1 MKRASRRSA
10 RAKSASARG
19 AQQGRSVSEAPID
32 ITPLPDAIGY
42 MLRRA
47 HLVVVKNFMTICAEL
62 DIRPA
67 QYGILTVIENN
78 PGLKQI
84 DVSLALGIKRT
95 NMVAL
100 IDALQKRDLVRRVTV
115 RSDRRS
121 YALHLT
127 PKGKAFMSKLRAHV
141 ARHEEEVSA
150 ALGANGREQL
160 LAQLRILLERLPPIV
175 SDDEI

>member
-1 MKRASRRSA
+1 MT
-10 RAKSASARG
+10 
-19 AQQGRSVSEAPID
+19 QSEATPQPQIN
-32 ITPLPDAIGY
+32 TAPLPDVIGY

-47 HLVVVKNFMTICAEL
+47 HLVVVKNFMTICKDI

-67 QYGILTVIENN
+67 QYAILTVIENN

-115 RSDRRS
+115 KSDRRS

-127 PKGKAFMSKLRAHV
+127 PKGKAFMARLRASA
-141 ARHEEEVSA
+141 ARHEEEVGA
-150 ALGANGREQL
+150 VLGPQGRKQL
-160 LAQLRILLERLPPIV
+160 LSQLRLLQEKLPPIV

>member
-1 MKRASRRSA
+1 MLDNNCA
-10 RAKSASARG
+10 G
-19 AQQGRSVSEAPID
+19 NF
-32 ITPLPDAIGY
+32 ITLCT
-42 MLRRA
+42 
-47 HLVVVKNFMTICAEL
+47 NL

-67 QYGILTVIENN
+67 QFAILTVIENN

-115 RSDRRS
+115 KSDRRS

-127 PKGKAFMSKLRAHV
+127 SKGKALMSKLRACA
-141 ARHEEEVSA
+141 ARHEKEVGA
-150 ALGANGREQL
+150 VLGAQGREQL
-160 LAQLRILLERLPPIV
+160 LSYLGLLQERLPPIM

>member
-1 MKRASRRSA
+1 MKRAARKPFRAKAAPA
-10 RAKSASARG
+10 RA
-19 AQQGRSVSEAPID
+19 AQQGRAEPNAAID
-32 ITPLPDAIGY
+32 IAPLPDAIGY

-47 HLVVVKNFMTICAEL
+47 HLVVVKNFMTICADL

-100 IDALQKRDLVRRVTV
+100 IDILEKRGLVRRVTV
-115 RSDRRS
+115 PSDRRS

-127 PKGKAFMSKLRAHV
+127 AKGKTFMSKLRAR
-141 ARHEEEVSA
+141 AAQHEDEVSA
-150 ALGANGREQL
+150 ALGGNGREHL
-160 LAQLRILLERLPPIV
+160 LSQLRLLQARLPPLV

>member
-1 MKRASRRSA
+1 MKRAVRQSS
-10 RAKSASARG
+10 RAKSASA
-19 AQQGRSVSEAPID
+19 AADDAAPQVAVD
-32 ITPLPDAIGY
+32 ITPLPNAVGY

-47 HLVVVKNFMTICAEL
+47 HLVVVKNFMTVCAKL

-115 RSDRRS
+115 KSDRRS

-127 PKGKAFMSKLRAHV
+127 PKGQDLDVEIARA
-141 ARHEEEVSA
+141 ARLAMRKKSA
-150 ALGANGREQL
+150 PRSARRGGSNCCRIFACCKNGCR
-160 LAQLRILLERLPPIV
+160 R
-175 SDDEI
+175 S

>member
-1 MKRASRRSA
+1 MKRRASRPSRT
-10 RAKSASARG
+10 KSTAAATQADG
-19 AQQGRSVSEAPID
+19 APPAAVD
-32 ITPLPDAIGY
+32 ITPLPDAVGY

-47 HLVVVKNFMTICAEL
+47 HLVVVKNFMTVCREL

-84 DVSLALGIKRT
+84 DVGLALGIKRT

-100 IDALQKRDLVRRVTV
+100 IDTPQKRDLVRRVTV

-127 PKGKAFMSKLRAHV
+127 PKGKGFMSRLRARV
-141 ARHEEEVSA
+141 AKHEQEIGA
-150 ALGANGREQL
+150 ALGAHGREQL
-160 LAQLRILLERLPPIV
+160 LSQLRVLQQRLPPIV

>member
-1 MKRASRRSA
+1 MKRAVRQSS
-10 RAKSASARG
+10 RAKSASAAADDAAPQSRG
-19 AQQGRSVSEAPID
+19 RYHPASQCRRLHAAPRASGRGEEFHD
-32 ITPLPDAIGY
+32 R
-42 MLRRA
+42 LRD
-47 HLVVVKNFMTICAEL
+47 L

-115 RSDRRS
+115 KSDRRS

-127 PKGKAFMSKLRAHV
+127 PKGKALMSKLRACA
-141 ARHEEEVSA
+141 ARHEKEVGA
-150 ALGANGREQL
+150 ALGAQGREQL
-160 LAQLRILLERLPPIV
+160 LSYLRLLQERLPPIV

>member
-1 MKRASRRSA
+1 MKRGKRPS
-10 RAKSASARG
+10 RAKSSTGQSAPP
-19 AQQGRSVSEAPID
+19 AVID
-32 ITPLPDAIGY
+32 TAPLPDAIGY

-47 HLVVVKNFMTICAEL
+47 HLVVVKNFITLCKDI

-67 QYGILTVIENN
+67 QFAILTVIENN

-115 RSDRRS
+115 KSDRRS

-127 PKGKAFMSKLRAHV
+127 AKGKTFMAKLRAR
-141 ARHEEEVSA
+141 AAQHEKEVGA
-150 ALGANGREQL
+150 ALGVNGREQL
-160 LAQLRILLERLPPIV
+160 LAQLRLLQEHLPPIV

>member
-1 MKRASRRSA
+1 MKRTR
-10 RAKSASARG
+10 
-19 AQQGRSVSEAPID
+19 QQDGGVPQNNID
-32 ITPLPDAIGY
+32 TTPLPDAIGY

-47 HLVVVKNFMTICAEL
+47 HLVVVKNFMTICKTL

-67 QYGILTVIENN
+67 QYAILTVIENN

-84 DVSLALGIKRT
+84 DISLALGIKRT

-100 IDALQKRDLVRRVTV
+100 IDILEKRGLVRRVTV
-115 RSDRRS
+115 PSDRRS

-127 PKGKAFMSKLRAHV
+127 PKGKTFMTKLRAR
-141 ARHEEEVSA
+141 AAQHEKEVNA
-150 ALGANGREQL
+150 ALAGNGREQL
-160 LAQLRILLERLPPIV
+160 LSQLRSLLERLPPIV

>member
-1 MKRASRRSA
+1 MKRAAGRAS
-10 RAKSASARG
+10 RAKSAA
-19 AQQGRSVSEAPID
+19 AAPNDAAPQAAVD
-32 ITPLPDAIGY
+32 ITPLPNAVGY

-47 HLVVVKNFMTICAEL
+47 HLVVVKNFMTVCADV

-100 IDALQKRDLVRRVTV
+100 IDILEKRGLVRRVTV
-115 RSDRRS
+115 PSDRRS

-127 PKGKAFMSKLRAHV
+127 AKGKTFMSKLRAR
-141 ARHEEEVSA
+141 AAQHEDEVSA
-150 ALGANGREQL
+150 ALGGNGREQL
-160 LAQLRILLERLPPIV
+160 LSQLRLLQDRLPPIV

>member
-1 MKRASRRSA
+1 MKRATRLSA
-10 RAKSASARG
+10 RARAAAARG
-19 AQQGRSVSEAPID
+19 TRQVRAEPEDAID
-32 ITPLPDAIGY
+32 IRPLPDAVGY

-47 HLVVVKNFMTICAEL
+47 HLVVVKNFMTVCADL

-84 DVSLALGIKRT
+84 DVSVALGIKRT

-100 IDALQKRDLVRRVTV
+100 IDMLEKRDLVRRVTV

-127 PKGKAFMSKLRAHV
+127 QKGKAFMSKLRSRV
-141 ARHEEEVSA
+141 ARHEEEVAA
-150 ALGANGREQL
+150 ALGASGR
-160 LAQLRILLERLPPIV
+160 AQLVSQLRALLRRLPPIA

>member
-1 MKRASRRSA
+1 MKRQSRSS
-10 RAKSASARG
+10 RAKPAAVNRV
-19 AQQGRSVSEAPID
+19 AEPQNAID
-32 ITPLPDAIGY
+32 ITPLPDAVGY

-47 HLVVVKNFMTICAEL
+47 HLVVVKNFITVCAGL

-100 IDALQKRDLVRRVTV
+100 IDALQKRQLVRRVTV
-115 RSDRRS
+115 KSDRRS

-127 PKGKAFMSKLRAHV
+127 SKGKAFMTKLRARV
-141 ARHEEEVSA
+141 ARHEEEVGA
-150 ALGANGREQL
+150 ALGSNGREQL
-160 LAQLRILLERLPPIV
+160 LTQLRTLLQRLPPIV
-175 SDDEI
+175 SEDEI

>member
-1 MKRASRRSA
+1 MKRAARRPLRAKVAAA
-10 RAKSASARG
+10 RAT
-19 AQQGRSVSEAPID
+19 QQGRAAPEAAID
-32 ITPLPDAIGY
+32 ITPLPDAVGY

-47 HLVVVKNFMTICAEL
+47 HLVVVKNFITVCAEL

-67 QYGILTVIENN
+67 QYGILTVIGNN

-100 IDALQKRDLVRRVTV
+100 IDILEKRDLVRRITV
-115 RSDRRS
+115 RADRRS

-127 PKGKAFMSKLRAHV
+127 AKGKIFMSKLRAR
-141 ARHEEEVSA
+141 AATHEEEIGA
-150 ALGANGREQL
+150 ALGVNGREQL
-160 LAQLRILLERLPPIV
+160 KSLLRELLERLPPIV

>member
-1 MKRASRRSA
+1 MKRAARGSA
-10 RAKSASARG
+10 RAKSGG
-19 AQQGRSVSEAPID
+19 AAGSDSGTQTTID
-32 ITPLPDAIGY
+32 IAPLPNAVGY

-47 HLVVVKNFMTICAEL
+47 HLVVVKNFMTVCKEL

-127 PKGKAFMSKLRAHV
+127 PKGKAFMSRLRARGK
-141 ARHEEEVSA
+141 A
-150 ALGANGREQL
+150 
-160 LAQLRILLERLPPIV
+160 
-175 SDDEI
+175 

>member
-1 MKRASRRSA
+1 MKRAARRS
-10 RAKSASARG
+10 KSDGAAASDTRPQA
-19 AQQGRSVSEAPID
+19 AID
-32 ITPLPDAIGY
+32 TAPLPNAVGY

-47 HLVVVKNFMTICAEL
+47 HLVVVKNFMTVCAEL

-127 PKGKAFMSKLRAHV
+127 PKGKAFMSRLRAR
-141 ARHEEEVSA
+141 AAQHEKEVGA
-150 ALGANGREQL
+150 ALGPQGREQL
-160 LAQLRILLERLPPIV
+160 LSQLRRLQERLPPIV

>member
-1 MKRASRRSA
+1 MKRAAGRSS
-10 RAKSASARG
+10 RAKSAPAASNP
-19 AQQGRSVSEAPID
+19 APQTAID
-32 ITPLPDAIGY
+32 IAPLPDVVGY

-47 HLVVVKNFMTICAEL
+47 HLVVVKNFMTICADL

-67 QYGILTVIENN
+67 QYSILTVIENN

-84 DVSLALGIKRT
+84 DVSVALGIKRT

-115 RSDRRS
+115 RADRRS

-127 PKGKAFMSKLRAHV
+127 PKGKTLMSKLRAR
-141 ARHEEEVSA
+141 AAKHEAEIGA

-160 LAQLRILLERLPPIV
+160 LGQLRTLQERLPPIV

>member
-1 MKRASRRSA
+1 
-10 RAKSASARG
+10 
-19 AQQGRSVSEAPID
+19 
-32 ITPLPDAIGY
+32 

-47 HLVVVKNFMTICAEL
+47 HLVVVKNFMTVCAEL

-115 RSDRRS
+115 RVRP
-121 YALHLT
+121 AI
-127 PKGKAFMSKLRAHV
+127 LRAASHAQGQDLHV
-141 ARHEEEVSA
+141 EDCARARHEHEKEVGA
-150 ALGANGREQL
+150 ALGAHGREQL
-160 LAQLRILLERLPPIV
+160 LSQLRTCCRNGCRR
-175 SDDEI
+175 S

>member
-1 MKRASRRSA
+1 
-10 RAKSASARG
+10 
-19 AQQGRSVSEAPID
+19 
-32 ITPLPDAIGY
+32 

-47 HLVVVKNFMTICAEL
+47 HLVVVKNFMTVCADL

-115 RSDRRS
+115 ESDRRS

-127 PKGKAFMSKLRAHV
+127 PKGKALMSKLRARAAAMKKRS
-141 ARHEEEVSA
+141 ARRSA
-150 ALGANGREQL
+150 RNGREQL
-160 LAQLRILLERLPPIV
+160 LSHLRLLQERLPPIV

>member
-1 MKRASRRSA
+1 MKRAARRPSRAKVAPA
-10 RAKSASARG
+10 RA
-19 AQQGRSVSEAPID
+19 AQQGRTSPDAAID

-47 HLVVVKNFMTICAEL
+47 HLVVVKNFMTVCDEL
-62 DIRPA
+62 NIRPG

-100 IDALQKRDLVRRVTV
+100 IDILEKRALVRRVVV
-115 RSDRRS
+115 RADRRS

-127 PKGKAFMSKLRAHV
+127 PKGKAFMSKLRARS
-141 ARHEEEVSA
+141 AQHEEEVSA
-150 ALGANGREQL
+150 ALGENGRAQL
-160 LAQLRILLERLPPIV
+160 LSLLRRLLERLPPIV

>member
-1 MKRASRRSA
+1 MKRAARGSA
-10 RAKSASARG
+10 RAKSAGSDSG
-19 AQQGRSVSEAPID
+19 TQTTID
-32 ITPLPDAIGY
+32 IAPLPNAVGY

-47 HLVVVKNFMTICAEL
+47 HLVVVKNFMTVCKEL

-127 PKGKAFMSKLRAHV
+127 PKGKVFMSRLRARA
-141 ARHEEEVSA
+141 ARHEEEVGA
-150 ALGANGREQL
+150 ALGPHGRQQL
-160 LAQLRILLERLPPIV
+160 LSQLRTLQERLPPIV

>member
-1 MKRASRRSA
+1 MKRATRRASRT
-10 RAKSASARG
+10 KSAAAAADNVAPQSA
-19 AQQGRSVSEAPID
+19 VD
-32 ITPLPDAIGY
+32 ITPLPDAVGY

-47 HLVVVKNFMTICAEL
+47 HLVVVKNFMTVCAEL

-100 IDALQKRDLVRRVTV
+100 IDVLQKRDLVRRVTV

-127 PKGKAFMSKLRAHV
+127 PKGKAFMSKLRARV
-141 ARHEEEVSA
+141 AKHEQEVGA

-160 LAQLRILLERLPPIV
+160 LSHLRLLQERLPPIV

>member
-1 MKRASRRSA
+1 MKPA
-10 RAKSASARG
+10 RPKSSNTKNAATRPQQNGG
-19 AQQGRSVSEAPID
+19 APQNNID
-32 ITPLPDAIGY
+32 TTPLQDAIGY

-47 HLVVVKNFMTICAEL
+47 HLVVVKNFMTICKAL

-67 QYGILTVIENN
+67 QYAILTVIENN

-84 DVSLALGIKRT
+84 DISLALGIKRT

-100 IDALQKRDLVRRVTV
+100 IDILEKRGLVRRVTV
-115 RSDRRS
+115 PSDRRS

-127 PKGKAFMSKLRAHV
+127 PKGKAFMSKLRAC
-141 ARHEEEVSA
+141 AAQHEKEVNA
-150 ALGANGREQL
+150 ALAGNGREQL
-160 LAQLRILLERLPPIV
+160 LSQLRSLLERLPPIV

>member
-1 MKRASRRSA
+1 MKRKSRASS
-10 RAKSASARG
+10 RAKKPAARKRPVQP
-19 AQQGRSVSEAPID
+19 AANID
-32 ITPLPDAIGY
+32 IAPLPDAIGY

-47 HLVVVKNFMTICAEL
+47 HLVVVKNFMTVCADL

-100 IDALQKRDLVRRVTV
+100 IDALQKRRLVRRVTV
-115 RSDRRS
+115 KSDRRS

-127 PKGKAFMSKLRAHV
+127 PKGKALMSKLHV
-141 ARHEEEVSA
+141 RVAKHEQEVTA
-150 ALGANGREQL
+150 ALGSQGREQL
-160 LAQLRILLERLPPIV
+160 VSQLRVLLKRLPPIV

>member
-1 MKRASRRSA
+1 MKRAKRPSRARS
-10 RAKSASARG
+10 SAGQSAPP
-19 AQQGRSVSEAPID
+19 AAID
-32 ITPLPDAIGY
+32 TAPLPDAIGY

-47 HLVVVKNFMTICAEL
+47 HLVVVKNFITLCKDI

-67 QYGILTVIENN
+67 QFAILTVIENN

-115 RSDRRS
+115 KSDRRS

-127 PKGKAFMSKLRAHV
+127 TKGKTFMTKLRAR
-141 ARHEEEVSA
+141 AAQHEKEVGA

-160 LAQLRILLERLPPIV
+160 LAQLRLLQEHLPPIV